1 MSKIVQIGILDFNV
15 NEALKKGLDIKDEI
29 MMSSMPKSYNFL
41 IQTDDKCIYMAE
53 LKNTLHIKR
62 MSKKLL
68 YEIKKNFEKE
78 KQNIIGLEFDYD
90 EYNKCVGYKLKNKL
104 IELLIKN

>member
-1 MSKIVQIGILDFNV
+1 MSKIVQIGILDFNID
-15 NEALKKGLDIKDEI
+15 EALKKGLDINDQTV
-29 MMSSMPKSYNFL
+29 MSSMPKFYNFL
-41 IQTDDKCIYMAE
+41 IQTDDNCIYMAE

-62 MSKKLL
+62 ISKKLL

-78 KQNIIGLEFDYD
+78 KENIIGLEFEYD
-90 EYNKCVGYKLKNKL
+90 DYNKCVGYKLKNKL

>member
-41 IQTDDKCIYMAE
+41 IQTDDNCIYMAE

-62 MSKKLL
+62 ISKKIL
-68 YEIKKNFEKE
+68 YEIKKNFGKE
-78 KQNIIGLEFDYD
+78 KANIIGLEFEYD
-90 EYNKCVGYKLKNKL
+90 DYNKCIGYKLKNKL

>member
-1 MSKIVQIGILDFNV
+1 MSKIVKIGILDFNV
-15 NEALKKGLDIKDEI
+15 TEALEKGLDINNKI
-29 MMSSMPKSYNFL
+29 TISSMPKFYNFL

-78 KQNIIGLEFDYD
+78 KENIIGLEFEYD
-90 EYNKCVGYKLKNKL
+90 DYNKCVGYKLKNKL

>member
-41 IQTDDKCIYMAE
+41 IRSKSRDYVAAPKNIDRLAE
-53 LKNTLHIKR
+53 Q
-62 MSKKLL
+62 KL
-68 YEIKKNFEKE
+68 
-78 KQNIIGLEFDYD
+78 
-90 EYNKCVGYKLKNKL
+90 
-104 IELLIKN
+104 

>member
-78 KQNIIGLEFDYD
+78 RQNIIGLEFEYD
-90 EYNKCVGYKLKNKL
+90 EYNKCVGNKLKNKL

>member
-1 MSKIVQIGILDFNV
+1 MSKIVQIGILDFNID
-15 NEALKKGLDIKDEI
+15 EALKKGLDINDQTV
-29 MMSSMPKSYNFL
+29 MSSMPKFYNFL
-41 IQTDDKCIYMAE
+41 IQTDECIYIAE

-62 MSKKLL
+62 ISKKFL

-78 KQNIIGLEFDYD
+78 KENIIGLEFEYD
-90 EYNKCVGYKLKNKL
+90 DYNKCVGYKLKNKL

>member
-15 NEALKKGLDIKDEI
+15 DEALKKGLDIKDEI

-78 KQNIIGLEFDYD
+78 RQNIIGLEFEYD

>member
-1 MSKIVQIGILDFNV
+1 MSKIVKIGILDFNV
-15 NEALKKGLDIKDEI
+15 TEALEKGLDINNKI
-29 MMSSMPKSYNFL
+29 TISSMPKFYNFL
-41 IQTDDKCIYMAE
+41 IQTDDNCIYMAE

-78 KQNIIGLEFDYD
+78 KENIIGLEFEYD
-90 EYNKCVGYKLKNKL
+90 DYNKCVGYKLKNKL

>member
-15 NEALKKGLDIKDEI
+15 NEALKKGLDINDEI
-29 MMSSMPKSYNFL
+29 MMSSMPKFYNFL
-41 IQTDDKCIYMAE
+41 IQTDDKSIYMVE

-78 KQNIIGLEFDYD
+78 KENIIGLEFEYD
-90 EYNKCVGYKLKNKL
+90 DYNKCVGYKLKNKL

>member
-41 IQTDDKCIYMAE
+41 IQTDDKCIYMSE

-78 KQNIIGLEFDYD
+78 KQNIIGLEFEYDDYN
-90 EYNKCVGYKLKNKL
+90 ECVGYKLKNKL

>member
-1 MSKIVQIGILDFNV
+1 MSKIVKIGILDFNV
-15 NEALKKGLDIKDEI
+15 TEALEKGLDINNKI
-29 MMSSMPKSYNFL
+29 TISSMPKFYNFL
-41 IQTDDKCIYMAE
+41 IQTDDNCIYMAE

-62 MSKKLL
+62 ISKKLF

-78 KQNIIGLEFDYD
+78 KANIIGLEFEYD
-90 EYNKCVGYKLKNKL
+90 DYNKCIGYKLKNKL

>member
-1 MSKIVQIGILDFNV
+1 MSKIVQIGILDFNID
-15 NEALKKGLDIKDEI
+15 EALKKGLDIKDEI

-78 KQNIIGLEFDYD
+78 KQNIIGLEFEYD

>member
-1 MSKIVQIGILDFNV
+1 MSKIVQIGILDFNID
-15 NEALKKGLDIKDEI
+15 EALKKGLDINDEI
-29 MMSSMPKSYNFL
+29 MMSSMSKFYNFL

-62 MSKKLL
+62 ISKKLL

-78 KQNIIGLEFDYD
+78 KENIIGLEFEYD
-90 EYNKCVGYKLKNKL
+90 DYNKCVGYKLKNKL

>member
-62 MSKKLL
+62 ISKKLL

-78 KQNIIGLEFDYD
+78 KENIIGLEFEYD

>member
-15 NEALKKGLDIKDEI
+15 NEALKKGLDINDEI

-41 IQTDDKCIYMAE
+41 IQTDDKCIYTAE

-78 KQNIIGLEFDYD
+78 KENIISLEFEYD
-90 EYNKCVGYKLKNKL
+90 DYNKCVGYKLKNKL

>member
-1 MSKIVQIGILDFNV
+1 MSKIVKIGILDFNV
-15 NEALKKGLDIKDEI
+15 TEALEKGLDINNKI
-29 MMSSMPKSYNFL
+29 TISSMPKFYNFL
-41 IQTDDKCIYMAE
+41 IQTDDNCIYMAE

-78 KQNIIGLEFDYD
+78 KENIIGLEFEYDDYN
-90 EYNKCVGYKLKNKL
+90 ECVGYKLKKQINR
-104 IELLIKN
+104 IVN

>member
-1 MSKIVQIGILDFNV
+1 MSKIVQIAILDFNV
-15 NEALKKGLDIKDEI
+15 TETLEKGLDINNKI
-29 MMSSMPKSYNFL
+29 TISSMPKFYNFL

-78 KQNIIGLEFDYD
+78 KENIIGLEFEYD
-90 EYNKCVGYKLKNKL
+90 DYNKCVGYKLKNKL

>member
-15 NEALKKGLDIKDEI
+15 DEALKKGLDIKDEI

-41 IQTDDKCIYMAE
+41 IQTDDTCIYMAE

-62 MSKKLL
+62 ISKKLL

-78 KQNIIGLEFDYD
+78 KENIIGLEFEYD
-90 EYNKCVGYKLKNKL
+90 DYNKCVGYKLKNKL

>member
-15 NEALKKGLDIKDEI
+15 DEALKKGLDIKDEI

-78 KQNIIGLEFDYD
+78 KQNIIDLEF
-90 EYNKCVGYKLKNKL
+90 EYNECNECIGYKLKNKL

>member
-1 MSKIVQIGILDFNV
+1 MLFTSIFIYSFWLFKWSFN
-15 NEALKKGLDIKDEI
+15 IF
-29 MMSSMPKSYNFL
+29 YNFT
-41 IQTDDKCIYMAE
+41 IQTNDECFYTAE

-78 KQNIIGLEFDYD
+78 KENIISLEFEYD
-90 EYNKCVGYKLKNKL
+90 DYNKCVGYKLKNKL

>member
-41 IQTDDKCIYMAE
+41 IQADDKCTYMAE

-78 KQNIIGLEFDYD
+78 KQNIIGLEFEYD
-90 EYNKCVGYKLKNKL
+90 EYNKYVGYKLKNKL

>member
-1 MSKIVQIGILDFNV
+1 MSKIVQIAILDFNV
-15 NEALKKGLDIKDEI
+15 KKKKKKGLDIKDEQI
-29 MMSSMPKSYNFL
+29 MSSMPKFYNFL
-41 IQTDDKCIYMAE
+41 IQTDDKCIYTAE

-78 KQNIIGLEFDYD
+78 KENIIGLEFEYD
-90 EYNKCVGYKLKNKL
+90 DYNKCVGYKLKNKL

>member
-78 KQNIIGLEFDYD
+78 KHNIIGLEFEYD